1 MNQIEIKEL
10 IDRNNAI
17 MESLITPNKFT
28 LNNTVAELLQEN
40 ARLQKMCKHEYENGY
55 CIYCY
60 MSDPKNTEE

>member
-1 MNQIEIKEL
+1 MNQVEIKEQ

-28 LNNTVAELLQEN
+28 LNNTVASLLQEN
-40 ARLQKMCKHEYENGY
+40 SRLQSMCKHEYENGY

-60 MSDPKNTEE
+60 KNDPNHKED